1 MLKSIGIM
9 KLAFSFKWLVLALVV
24 GQGDAARIL
33 SVCTLSAKSHHYI
46 IQPVLREL
54 VNRGHELTFIT
65 SIPTNMKAPN
75 YREIAVKTDFEDKM
89 KEMLTFEFI
98 KKMSGIRIF
107 NMIGIWPMGWMMSE
121 DTLKHAEVQ
130 KLLNSESEKFDLIIL
145 ETHFGQESLLGFGHR
160 FNAPVVSFN
169 PFSTFIFIDEFVG
182 NPFGVAYLPSSDTNY
197 NSRMSFIQRL
207 HNTARAVSSLVWGY
221 TFYLPKQDGI
231 MRKYFTHKGAES
243 MPYIVDMLKE
253 VSLVIVNS
261 QASVDYARALVPNVI
276 QVGGLHIA
284 NTTKPLPQDLK
295 KFLDESK
302 QGVIYFSF
310 GTVVPSNQLPV
321 EIRDGFVKAFGKLK
335 QNVLWKIDATY
346 VPGLTANVKLSKWLP
361 QQDVLAH
368 PNIKAFITH
377 GGLLSQEEAV
387 YNSLPLIGVPF
398 FGDQFVNVERAKQ
411 SGFAIPLYQDN
422 ITEQSVTWALKE
434 VLENPSYKEAAK
446 RHSAIFRDNPIR
458 PPEKAAYWIEYVL
471 RHKGA
476 PHLRSEGRNLPYY
489 QYLLLDVFAFVAAVL
504 LAIIAI
510 FYTIFKLICSLCCG
524 SKKDKQQQKSKQ
536 EKKKN
541 Q

>member
-1 MLKSIGIM
+1 M
-9 KLAFSFKWLVLALVV
+9 KLAFSFFKWLVVALVV

-89 KEMLTFEFI
+89 KEMMTFEFI
-98 KKMSGIRIF
+98 KKMSGIQIF
-107 NMIGIWPMGWMMSE
+107 NMIMFWPMGWMVSE

-160 FNAPVVSFN
+160 FNAPVVSVGT
-169 PFSTFIFIDEFVG
+169 FSTFVFIDEFVG
-182 NPFGVAYLPSSDTNY
+182 NPFGLAHVPSFDTNY

-207 HNTARAVSSLVWGY
+207 HYAARAVSSLVWGY

-231 MRKYFTHKGAES
+231 MK
-243 MPYIVDMLKE
+243 

-302 QGVIYFSF
+302 HGVIYFSF

-335 QNVLWKIDATY
+335 QNVLWKIDATS

-387 YNSLPLIGVPF
+387 YNALPLIGVPF
-398 FGDQFVNVERAKQ
+398 FGDQYMNVERAKQ
-411 SGFAIPLYQDN
+411 SGFAIHLYQDN

-458 PPEKAAYWIEYVL
+458 PLDKAAYWIEYVL

-510 FYTIFKLICSLCCG
+510 FYTIFKLLCSLCCG

-536 EKKKN
+536 EKKKK